1 MGVGG
6 PHTYRTIYMDGRER
20 PKDIDPSFH
29 GYSIGHWEG
38 EKLVVETTNYNQRFW
53 ISREGPPTTELLKM
67 TETFERPEYDT
78 LRYIAT
84 IDDPG
89 AYTAKWSGGWA
100 IPWNANDEMYEYICQ
115 ENNRDAKHM
124 FRGEQ

>member
-1 MGVGG
+1 
-6 PHTYRTIYMDGRER
+6 
-20 PKDIDPSFH
+20 
-29 GYSIGHWEG
+29 
-38 EKLVVETTNYNQRFW
+38 
-53 ISREGPPTTELLKM
+53 
-67 TETFERPEYDT
+67 

>member
-1 MGVGG
+1 MNPARRRAIFRRLQAAN
-6 PHTYRTIYMDGRER
+6 PH
-20 PKDIDPSFH
+20 
-29 GYSIGHWEG
+29 
-38 EKLVVETTNYNQRFW
+38 
-53 ISREGPPTTELLKM
+53 PTTELLKM
-67 TETFERPEYDT
+67 TETYERPEYDT